1 VIQKNPKR
9 KGFLSIKFMIY
20 FTSDTHFYHAAAIKH
35 YSRPFLD
42 VEEMNNKLIG
52 NWNKEVKPDDEVYI
66 LGDFMNGSGK
76 QANQIL
82 EKLNGVKYLIKGNHD
97 EYLDDEDFNKA
108 HFQWIK
114 EYHILKYKGRNFV
127 LFHYPIFEWQGF
139 FKKDFHIY
147 GHVHNQFK
155 YRNQK
160 ERFSILNKY
169 AVNVCVDVS
178 NYKPVSVDSII
189 EKVEKKKS
197 PVELLKKTDSQLFWH
212 ITPFD
217 NIASILE
224 FGLLPRNTLKK
235 GKMEFSDIA
244 PEFLT
249 RNRTRLGLTNYV
261 PFHFFPHNPMDITL
275 IFKHRNMENPYV
287 FITIEE
293 EVASKLNSKFVL
305 TFPDH
310 KGEIFYSTYEACKNK
325 IDFIRQHTDYSKR
338 KDKFE
343 ALGEC
348 LVPDYV
354 LPENIYS
361 IIVGS
366 DEDKQYVEKL
376 AEEKNPKWSFIVE
389 ARPGYFANYIKRSPF
404 YTHSKLYEG

>member
-1 VIQKNPKR
+1 
-9 KGFLSIKFMIY
+9 MIY
-20 FTSDTHFYHAAAIKH
+20 FTSDTHFYHTSSISH
-35 YSRPFLD
+35 YSRPFVG
-42 VEEMNNKLIG
+42 VEDMNNQLVE
-52 NWNKEVKPDDEVYI
+52 NWNKDVKPDDEVYI
-66 LGDFMNGSGK
+66 IGDFLNGSGQ

-97 EYLDDEDFNKA
+97 EYLEDKEFNKE
-108 HFQWIK
+108 HFRWVK
-114 EYHILKYKGRNFV
+114 EYFILKYKGRNFV

-139 FKKDFHIY
+139 FKKDYHIY
-147 GHVHNQFK
+147 GHVHNQLS

-160 ERFSILNKY
+160 ERFNVLSKY
-169 AVNVCVDVS
+169 AVNVCVDVCRF
-178 NYKPVSVDSII
+178 KPVSIDSII
-189 EKVEKKKS
+189 EKTEKKKS
-197 PVELLKKTDSQLFWH
+197 PIELLKKTDSQLFWH

-217 NIASILE
+217 NISSILE
-224 FGLLPRNTLKK
+224 NGLLPRNTLKK
-235 GKMEFSDIA
+235 AKMEFSDIA

-249 RNRTRLGLTNYV
+249 RNRTRLGLTYFV

-305 TFPDH
+305 TYPDH
-310 KGEIFYSTYEACKNK
+310 KGEIFYSTYEQCKNK
-325 IDFIRQHTDYSKR
+325 IDSIRKHTDYAKR

-348 LVPDYV
+348 LIPDYV

-361 IIVGS
+361 IVVGS
-366 DEDKQYVEKL
+366 EVDKQLIEKM
-376 AEEKNPKWSFIVE
+376 AREKNPNWSFIIE
-389 ARPGYFANYIKRSPF
+389 TRPGYFANYIKRSPF
-404 YTHSKLYEG
+404 YTNGKIYD